1 MFKNIVTT
9 MMVLHA
15 KNDFKKIDSQ
25 WLNFYKKEKDLH
37 QRETIKYFVDFESKA
52 DEMFNTFLHKYGKN
66 RYSDERICLMLIHEY
81 QHLLS
86 SIKASKRR
94 KADFITL

>member
-15 KNDFKKIDSQ
+15 KNDFKKIDNR
-25 WLNFYKKEKDLH
+25 WLNFYKEDLH
-37 QRETIKYFVDFESKA
+37 QRGTVKYLVDFENKA
-52 DEMFNTFLHKYGKN
+52 SEMFDTFLHKYGTN
-66 RYSDERICLMLIHEY
+66 RYSDDRIRLILIQEY
-81 QHLLS
+81 QRLLGD
-86 SIKASKRR
+86 IGASKRR